1 MTERIPKETGGG
13 TTGCMSGG
21 CPVSCLLSLGFP
33 VPSWGHQLS
42 WVLVC
47 YLAFSIYT
55 CCFREESDGSAGLSP
70 IMLALRL
77 SFFSCLFVWNKTH
90 DSSQL
95 CGMSQWFLACGLL
108 LSRFSVLPILS
119 VCCLPVVYISGQC
132 VAFFLTANDF
142 FFLITIRLDKSNC
155 GIKD

>member
-13 TTGCMSGG
+13 TIGCMSGG
-21 CPVSCLLSLGFP
+21 CPVSCLLSLGLP

-42 WVLVC
+42 WVLVR

-55 CCFREESDGSAGLSP
+55 CCFREESHGSAALSP

-95 CGMSQWFLACGLL
+95 WHVSVVSGLWSSPVLFLSPSNPVCL
-108 LSRFSVLPILS
+108 LSASCLHFWSVDGILS
-119 VCCLPVVYISGQC
+119 YC
-132 VAFFLTANDF
+132 
-142 FFLITIRLDKSNC
+142 K
-155 GIKD
+155 